1 MATTKVRY
9 NQIKTGLPA
18 GGDVNYNNVSLLLNM
33 EGSNGSTTFTD
44 SSSFGHGITANGN
57 ASISTSEFKF
67 GSSSAYFDGSGDYLI
82 TSSNSNFSMGALDF
96 TWEAWVYVSGGSGYR
111 QIFSTRPSNGAS
123 AAEGSLAINP
133 SGGLTW
139 YTHTFIANGGAISGN
154 TWHHVAIGRS
164 GTSLTVWVDGLSV
177 ASATNSD
184 NLTGDILSIGANN
197 NGNEPF
203 TGYIEGLRITKG
215 VARYTSSFSVPTAA
229 FPAFESKE
237 GKRLIVNANES
248 IELES

>member
-1 MATTKVRY
+1 
-9 NQIKTGLPA
+9 
-18 GGDVNYNNVSLLLNM
+18 
-33 EGSNGSTTFTD
+33 
-44 SSSFGHGITANGN
+44 
-57 ASISTSEFKF
+57 
-67 GSSSAYFDGSGDYLI
+67 
-82 TSSNSNFSMGALDF
+82 
-96 TWEAWVYVSGGSGYR
+96 
-111 QIFSTRPSNGAS
+111 
-123 AAEGSLAINP
+123 EGSLAINP

-139 YTHTFIANGGAISGN
+139 YTHTFIANGGTISGN

-164 GTSLTVWVDGLSV
+164 GTSLTVWIDGLSV

-229 FPAFESKE
+229 FPALQSNQ
-237 GKRLIVNANES
+237 GKKMVVGENGYIDLQ
-248 IELES
+248 